1 VKRWSR
7 APRAIAGLV
16 FVVVAGC
23 GTNDSATPADRDFVA
38 AMASHHR
45 LGIALV
51 KQAETRAKSVELRR
65 LVFEMHGYHH
75 HEHSVLERWADD
87 WKVEPAK
94 TFPGEIPEVR
104 LRELDFTIGIEFDLL
119 WLTTMIEHHEGAI
132 AISQRALESVLGK
145 EVERL
150 ALSTID
156 VQSAEIVRMRDL
168 VQTFN
173 SEFQDS

>member
-1 VKRWSR
+1 MKRWSR
-7 APRAIAGLV
+7 ALRAIAGLV
-16 FVVVAGC
+16 VVVVAGC
-23 GTNDSATPADRDFVA
+23 GTKVSATPADRDFVA
-38 AMASHHR
+38 AMAPHHR

-65 LVFEMHGYHH
+65 LVFDMHGYHH
-75 HEHSVLERWADD
+75 QEHSVLERWADD

-104 LRELDFTIGIEFDLL
+104 LRELDSTTGIEFDLL

-132 AISQRALESVLGK
+132 AISERALQSESSE
-145 EVERL
+145 EVERF

-156 VQSAEIVRMRDL
+156 VQTAEIARMREL
-168 VQTFN
+168 VQKLN
-173 SEFQDS
+173 SEFRNS